1 MNSFN
6 RGASPRPTPGFPARS
21 GIVSC
26 GRGGFLPP
34 RDPVET
40 GRGRGFA
47 SRGRTVKTV
56 LVFPWFGALCFKGF
70 RARAS
75 PFSPSIHVTSSN
87 FIRDSIDRRP
97 SFEYV
102 FYLVEISG
110 TVRIRPADVR

>member
-1 MNSFN
+1 MNFSTGVLPPV
-6 RGASPRPTPGFPARS
+6 RLRVSLPVPVSSAAAGAD
-21 GIVSC
+21 
-26 GRGGFLPP
+26 FLPP

-47 SRGRTVKTV
+47 SRGRAVKTV
-56 LVFPWFGALCFKGF
+56 LAFPWFGALCFKGF

-110 TVRIRPADVR
+110 TVRIRPADFR